1 MGGHHHPFL
10 GLSHYV
16 TYPLGNAPFFVQEWQ
31 CAWADGQVQL
41 QGTLPTCE
49 PQVEPTVGG
58 SVDPPRVLLAA
69 ASWLNPMKYSIA
81 ILYPPIIIGD
91 YLPAK
96 DRVFPDAA

>member
-1 MGGHHHPFL
+1 M
-10 GLSHYV
+10 V
-16 TYPLGNAPFFVQEWQ
+16 TIIPSWVYHIMSLTPWATHLFFVQEWQ

-91 YLPAK
+91 YLPTK

>member
-1 MGGHHHPFL
+1 MSLTPWATHL
-10 GLSHYV
+10 
-16 TYPLGNAPFFVQEWQ
+16 FFVQEWQ

-49 PQVEPTVGG
+49 PQVEPTVVGRR

-69 ASWLNPMKYSIA
+69 ASWLNPMKYSYVPHKHLETIV
-81 ILYPPIIIGD
+81 IGD
-91 YLPAK
+91 DLPTK